1 MPSTEMQNPLLSEWA
16 GALELPPFEAI
27 RPDHFRPAFDRA
39 LADHRAEIDAIAENP
54 APPDFENTIAALE
67 RSGRRLERVAGVF
80 FVLAGA
86 DTSDEIEA
94 IERDISP
101 LLARHNNALYLN
113 RALYSRIADLYDRR
127 DTLSLDA
134 EQARVLER
142 YHTRFVRSGAALDKK
157 AQDRLAAINE
167 RLASV
172 GTQFGQNVLADE
184 KSFVMVLEESDLAG
198 LPDFARVAARAAADE
213 RGHPGKYVITLARS
227 SIETFLQF
235 SARRDLREKAFQ
247 AWISRGENGGATD
260 NRALIAE
267 MVALRAERAKL
278 LGFANFADYR
288 LDDQMAKTP
297 QAARQLLDEVW
308 GRALTKAAVERDAL
322 QAMIAEEGGNFALA
336 PHDWRYYTEKLR
348 KARYDLDEA
357 EIKPYFQLDKMIEA
371 AFETARRLFGL
382 SFKRV
387 DAALYHPDARAW
399 NVTDAQGRHVA
410 LFIGDYFAR
419 PSKHSGAWMTS
430 LRDQEKLTGNIRPIV
445 LNICN
450 FSKPAA
456 GEPALLSF
464 DDARTLF
471 HEFGHALHGM
481 LSDVTYPLIAGTAVP
496 SDFVELPSQLY
507 EHWLEV
513 PEILQKYAL
522 HASTGEPMPKALLDR
537 LLATR
542 TFNQGFA
549 TIEYTACALVDLDL
563 HSLPDATA
571 LDVAAFE
578 RKDLERIAMP
588 PEIVMRHRLPHFQ
601 HLFSGGGYA
610 AGYYSYMWSEV
621 LDADAF
627 AAFEETGNA
636 FDPATAKR
644 LRDYVYSAGN
654 RRDPADA
661 YKAFRGRLP
670 TVDALLKKR
679 GLVEVHGAVFNRLA
693 GGCLLKTGKPND
705 LAQCGPSP
713 RCCGRAACG
722 RRRGRARD
730 PCRRRQCHR
739 SDARNGCVHRG
750 GLSAHEPHWRR
761 RFLAGPGAVR
771 PRAGADGRRSGRRQG
786 DTAALS

>member
-1 MPSTEMQNPLLSEWA
+1 MPSTEMQNPLLSEWP
-16 GALELPPFEAI
+16 GALELPPFETI
-27 RPDHFRPAFDRA
+27 KTDHFRPAFDRA

-54 APPDFENTIAALE
+54 APADFENTIGALE
-67 RSGRRLERVAGVF
+67 RSGRALERVASVF

-113 RALYSRIADLYDRR
+113 RALYSRIADLYRR
-127 DTLSLDA
+127 DALSLDA

-142 YHTRFVRSGAALDKK
+142 YHTRFVRSGAALERP

-167 RLASV
+167 RLASL

-184 KSFVMVLEESDLAG
+184 KSFTMVLEEGDLVG
-198 LPDFARVAARAAADE
+198 LPEFARAAARAAADE
-213 RGHPGKYVITLARS
+213 RGRPGKFAITLARS

-235 SARRDLREKAFQ
+235 ASRRDLREKAFQ
-247 AWISRGENGGATD
+247 AWIARGENGGTTD
-260 NRALIAE
+260 NRALIGE

-336 PHDWRYYTEKLR
+336 PHDWRYYAEKLR

-382 SFKRV
+382 SFKPV

-399 NVTDAQGRHVA
+399 NVTDTQGRHVA

-430 LRDQEKLTGNIRPIV
+430 LRDQEKLAGNIQPIV

-456 GEPALLSF
+456 GQAALLSF

-481 LSDVTYPLIAGTAVP
+481 LSDVTYPLLAGTAVP

-522 HASTGEPMPKALLDR
+522 HSRTGEPMPKALLDR

-542 TFNQGFA
+542 TFNQGF
-549 TIEYTACALVDLDL
+549 TTVEYTACALVDLDL
-563 HSLPDATA
+563 HSLPDAKV
-571 LDVAAFE
+571 LDVTAFE

-627 AAFEETGNA
+627 AAFEETGNP

-654 RRDPADA
+654 RCDPADA

-679 GLVEVHGAVFNRLA
+679 GLVEV
-693 GGCLLKTGKPND
+693 
-705 LAQCGPSP
+705 
-713 RCCGRAACG
+713 
-722 RRRGRARD
+722 
-730 PCRRRQCHR
+730 
-739 SDARNGCVHRG
+739 
-750 GLSAHEPHWRR
+750 
-761 RFLAGPGAVR
+761 
-771 PRAGADGRRSGRRQG
+771 
-786 DTAALS
+786 TAP

>member
-1 MPSTEMQNPLLSEWA
+1 MKHPRMPSAEMQNPLLSEWA

-27 RPDHFRPAFDRA
+27 KTDHFRPAFDRA

-54 APPDFENTIAALE
+54 APADFENTIGALE
-67 RSGRRLERVAGVF
+67 RSGRALERVASVF

-86 DTSDEIEA
+86 DTSDGIEA

-127 DTLSLDA
+127 DVLSLDA

-142 YHTRFVRSGAALDKK
+142 YHTRFVRSGAALERP
-157 AQDRLAAINE
+157 AQDRLAAVNE
-167 RLASV
+167 RLASL

-184 KSFVMVLEESDLAG
+184 KSFTMVLEEGDLVG
-198 LPDFARVAARAAADE
+198 LPEFARAAARAAADE
-213 RGHPGKYVITLARS
+213 RGRPGKYAITLARS

-235 SARRDLREKAFQ
+235 ASRRDLREKAFQ
-247 AWISRGENGGATD
+247 AWIARGENGGATD
-260 NRALIAE
+260 NRALIGE

-297 QAARQLLDEVW
+297 HAARQLLDEVW

-336 PHDWRYYTEKLR
+336 PHDWRYYAEKLR

-382 SFKRV
+382 SFKPV
-387 DAALYHPDARAW
+387 DAALYHSDARAW

-430 LRDQEKLTGNIRPIV
+430 LRDQEKLTGNIRPII
-445 LNICN
+445 LNVCN

-456 GEPALLSF
+456 GQPALLSF

-481 LSDVTYPLIAGTAVP
+481 LSDVTYPLLAGTAVP

-522 HASTGEPMPKALLDR
+522 HARTGEPMPKALLDR

-549 TIEYTACALVDLDL
+549 TVEYTACALVDLDL
-563 HSLPDATA
+563 HSLPDAKV
-571 LDVAAFE
+571 LDVTAFE
-578 RKDLERIAMP
+578 RNDLERIVMP

-654 RRDPADA
+654 RRDPEDA

-679 GLVEVHGAVFNRLA
+679 GLADVS
-693 GGCLLKTGKPND
+693 T
-705 LAQCGPSP
+705 S
-713 RCCGRAACG
+713 
-722 RRRGRARD
+722 AR
-730 PCRRRQCHR
+730 
-739 SDARNGCVHRG
+739 
-750 GLSAHEPHWRR
+750 
-761 RFLAGPGAVR
+761 
-771 PRAGADGRRSGRRQG
+771 
-786 DTAALS
+786 

>member
-1 MPSTEMQNPLLSEWA
+1 MPTAEKQNPLLSEWA
-16 GALELPPFEAI
+16 GALELPPFETI
-27 RPDHFRPAFDRA
+27 KPGHFRPAFDHA
-39 LADHRAEIDAIAENP
+39 LAEHRAEIDAIAANP
-54 APPDFENTIAALE
+54 APPHFENTIAALE
-67 RSGRRLERVAGVF
+67 RSGRALERVASVF
-80 FVLAGA
+80 FMLAGA

-94 IERDISP
+94 IERDVSP

-113 RALYSRIADLYDRR
+113 RALYARIGELYTRR
-127 DTLSLDA
+127 DALSLDA
-134 EQARVLER
+134 EQARLLER
-142 YHTRFVRSGAALDKK
+142 YHTRFVRAGAAIEKP
-157 AQDRLAAINE
+157 AQDRLATINE
-167 RLASV
+167 RLASL
-172 GTQFGQNVLADE
+172 GTQFGQNVLSDE
-184 KSFVMVLEESDLAG
+184 KSFVMVLEEADLAG
-198 LPDFARVAARAAADE
+198 LPDFAVAAARAAADE

-227 SIETFLQF
+227 SVETFLQF
-235 SARRDLREKAFQ
+235 SSRRDLREKAFQ
-247 AWISRGENGGATD
+247 AWIARGERGGETD

-297 QAARQLLDEVW
+297 QAARKLLDEVW
-308 GRALTKAAVERDAL
+308 GKALTKAEVERDSL

-336 PHDWRYYTEKLR
+336 PHDWRYYAEKLR

-357 EIKPYFQLDKMIEA
+357 EIKPYFQLEKIVEA
-371 AFETARRLFGL
+371 AFETAHRLFGL

-387 DAALYHPDARAW
+387 NAALYHPDAGAW
-399 NVTDAQGRHVA
+399 NVSDAKGNHVA

-450 FSKPAA
+450 FSKPTA

-481 LSDVTYPLIAGTAVP
+481 LSDVTYPLLAGTAVP

-513 PEILQKYAL
+513 PEVLQKYAL
-522 HASTGEPMPKALLDR
+522 HARTGQPMPKTLLDR

-549 TIEYTACALVDLDL
+549 TVEYTACALVDLDL
-563 HSLPDATA
+563 HSLADTEAF
-571 LDVAAFE
+571 DVTAFE

-588 PEIVMRHRLPHFQ
+588 AEIVMRHRLPHFQ

-627 AAFEETGNA
+627 AAFEESGNA

-644 LRDYVYSAGN
+644 LHDYVYSAGN

-670 TVDALLKKR
+670 MVDALLKKR
-679 GLVEVHGAVFNRLA
+679 GLL
-693 GGCLLKTGKPND
+693 
-705 LAQCGPSP
+705 
-713 RCCGRAACG
+713 
-722 RRRGRARD
+722 
-730 PCRRRQCHR
+730 
-739 SDARNGCVHRG
+739 
-750 GLSAHEPHWRR
+750 
-761 RFLAGPGAVR
+761 
-771 PRAGADGRRSGRRQG
+771 
-786 DTAALS
+786 DTSVP

>member
-1 MPSTEMQNPLLSEWA
+1 MPSADNENPLLSEWA
-16 GALELPPFEAI
+16 GALELPPFQAI
-27 RPDHFRPAFDRA
+27 KPGHFRPAFDRA
-39 LADHRAEIDAIAENP
+39 LAEHRAEIDAIAANP

-67 RSGRRLERVAGVF
+67 RGGRALERVASVF

-94 IERDISP
+94 VERDVSP

-113 RALYSRIADLYDRR
+113 RALYARIADLYTRR
-127 DTLSLDA
+127 DALSLDA

-142 YHTRFVRSGAALDKK
+142 YHARFVRSGAAVKK
-157 AQDRLAAINE
+157 PAQDRLAAINE
-167 RLASV
+167 RLASL
-172 GTQFGQNVLADE
+172 GTQFGQNVLSDE

-198 LPDFARVAARAAADE
+198 LPDFAMAAARAAADD

-227 SIETFLQF
+227 SVETFLQF
-235 SARRDLREKAFQ
+235 SSRRDLREKAFQ
-247 AWISRGENGGATD
+247 AWIARGENGGETD
-260 NRALIAE
+260 NRTLIAE

-297 QAARQLLDEVW
+297 QAARKLLDEVW
-308 GRALTKAAVERDAL
+308 GKALTKAAVERDSL

-336 PHDWRYYTEKLR
+336 PHDWRYYAEKLR

-357 EIKPYFQLDKMIEA
+357 EIKPYFQLEKIIEA
-371 AFETARRLFGL
+371 AFETAQRLFGL

-387 DAALYHPDARAW
+387 DAALYHPDVRAW
-399 NVTDAQGRHVA
+399 NVSDAKGNRVA

-481 LSDVTYPLIAGTAVP
+481 LSDVTYPLLAGTAVP

-513 PEILQKYAL
+513 PEVLQEYAL
-522 HASTGEPMPKALLDR
+522 HARTGQPMPKALLDR

-563 HSLPDATA
+563 HSLEDAQA
-571 LDVAAFE
+571 LDVTAFE
-578 RKDLERIAMP
+578 RKDLEHIAMP
-588 PEIVMRHRLPHFQ
+588 AEIVMRHRLPHFQ

-654 RRDPADA
+654 RRDPEDA

-679 GLVEVHGAVFNRLA
+679 GLVGVS
-693 GGCLLKTGKPND
+693 T
-705 LAQCGPSP
+705 
-713 RCCGRAACG
+713 
-722 RRRGRARD
+722 AR
-730 PCRRRQCHR
+730 
-739 SDARNGCVHRG
+739 
-750 GLSAHEPHWRR
+750 
-761 RFLAGPGAVR
+761 
-771 PRAGADGRRSGRRQG
+771 
-786 DTAALS
+786 

>member
-1 MPSTEMQNPLLSEWA
+1 MPTAEKQNPLLTEWA
-16 GALELPPFEAI
+16 GALELPPFGAI
-27 RPDHFRPAFDRA
+27 KAGHFRPAFDRA
-39 LADHRAEIDAIAENP
+39 LAKHRAEIDVIAANP
-54 APPDFENTIAALE
+54 APPDFENTIGALE
-67 RSGRRLERVAGVF
+67 RSGRPLERVACVF
-80 FVLAGA
+80 FVLTGA

-113 RALYSRIADLYDRR
+113 RVLFARIADLYARR
-127 DTLSLDA
+127 DALSLDA

-142 YHTRFVRSGAALDKK
+142 YHTRFVRSGAAIEKP

-167 RLASV
+167 RLASL
-172 GTQFGQNVLADE
+172 GTQFGQNVLSDE

-198 LPDFARVAARAAADE
+198 LPDFAVAAARAAADE
-213 RGHPGKYVITLARS
+213 RGRSGKYVVSLARS
-227 SIETFLQF
+227 SVETFLQF
-235 SARRDLREKAFQ
+235 SSRRDLREKAFQ
-247 AWISRGENGGATD
+247 AWIARGENGGDTD
-260 NRALIAE
+260 NRVLIAE

-278 LGFANFADYR
+278 LGFPNFADYR

-297 QAARQLLDEVW
+297 QAARELLDEVW
-308 GRALTKAAVERDAL
+308 SKALTKAAVERDSL
-322 QAMIAEEGGNFALA
+322 QAMISEEGGNFALA

-382 SFKRV
+382 SFKPA
-387 DAALYHPDARAW
+387 DAVLYHPDARAW
-399 NVTDAQGRHVA
+399 NVTDAKGNHVA

-430 LRDQEKLTGNIRPIV
+430 LRDQEKLVRDVRPIV
-445 LNICN
+445 LNVCN
-450 FSKPAA
+450 FSKPAS

-464 DDARTLF
+464 DDAHTLF

-522 HASTGEPMPKALLDR
+522 HARTGQPMPKTLLDR

-549 TIEYTACALVDLDL
+549 TVEYAACALVDLDL
-563 HSLPDATA
+563 HSLTDAA
-571 LDVAAFE
+571 GLDVSAFE
-578 RKDLERIAMP
+578 RNDLERLAMP

-627 AAFEETGNA
+627 AAFEEAGNA
-636 FDPATAKR
+636 FDAATAKR
-644 LRDYVYSAGN
+644 LHDYVYSAGN
-654 RRDPADA
+654 QRDPADA
-661 YKAFRGRLP
+661 YKAFRGRMP

-679 GLVEVHGAVFNRLA
+679 GLVDAVANSR
-693 GGCLLKTGKPND
+693 
-705 LAQCGPSP
+705 
-713 RCCGRAACG
+713 
-722 RRRGRARD
+722 
-730 PCRRRQCHR
+730 
-739 SDARNGCVHRG
+739 
-750 GLSAHEPHWRR
+750 
-761 RFLAGPGAVR
+761 
-771 PRAGADGRRSGRRQG
+771 
-786 DTAALS
+786 

>member
-1 MPSTEMQNPLLSEWA
+1 MKQTELQNPLLSKWA

-27 RPDHFRPAFDRA
+27 KPDYFRPAFDRA
-39 LADHRAEIDAIAENP
+39 LADHRIEIDAIAENP
-54 APPDFENTIAALE
+54 ASSDFENTIAALE
-67 RSGRRLERVAGVF
+67 RSGRTLERVASVF

-127 DTLSLDA
+127 DELSLDA

-142 YHTRFVRSGAALDKK
+142 YHTRFVRAGAALERP

-167 RLASV
+167 RLASL

-184 KSFVMVLEESDLAG
+184 KSFTMVLEEGDLDG
-198 LPDFARVAARAAADE
+198 LPEFARAAARAAADE
-213 RGHPGKYVITLARS
+213 RGHPGKYAITLARS

-235 SARRDLREKAFQ
+235 ASRRDLREKAFQ
-247 AWISRGENGGATD
+247 AWIARGENGGTTD
-260 NRALIAE
+260 NRAPIGE
-267 MVALRAERAKL
+267 MVALRAERAQL

-371 AFETARRLFGL
+371 AFETAGRLFGL
-382 SFKRV
+382 SFKPI
-387 DAALYHPDARAW
+387 DAALYHSDARAW
-399 NVTDAQGRHVA
+399 GVTDAQGRHVA

-513 PEILQKYAL
+513 PEVLQKYAF

-549 TIEYTACALVDLDL
+549 TIEYTACAMVDLDL
-563 HSLPDATA
+563 HSLPDANA
-571 LDVAAFE
+571 LDVSAFE

-644 LRDYVYSAGN
+644 LRDYIYSAGN

-679 GLVEVHGAVFNRLA
+679 GLVDAS
-693 GGCLLKTGKPND
+693 T
-705 LAQCGPSP
+705 S
-713 RCCGRAACG
+713 
-722 RRRGRARD
+722 AR
-730 PCRRRQCHR
+730 
-739 SDARNGCVHRG
+739 
-750 GLSAHEPHWRR
+750 
-761 RFLAGPGAVR
+761 
-771 PRAGADGRRSGRRQG
+771 
-786 DTAALS
+786 